1 MLLPLPGTIL
11 LDCVN
16 MDLKIGK
23 ATLKDLATYVEKL
36 EALFPD
42 LPSRNDIFDSL
53 QKAKFDVSGM
63 KY

>member
-1 MLLPLPGTIL
+1 
-11 LDCVN
+11 

-23 ATLKDLATYVEKL
+23 ATLKDSHYVEKL
-36 EALFPD
+36 ETLFPD